1 MRDFG
6 SLAAGFGT
14 AAKSVQCASESGC
27 FFRDVFVFYCGRI
40 LFVLVGGKF
49 GFSSFCGQGGCLSLL
64 GIVTKHG
71 KPMFSK
77 AFFAYILKFGLI
89 ESLEEE

>member
-14 AAKSVQCASESGC
+14 AAKSVQCARESGG

-49 GFSSFCGQGGCLSLL
+49 GFSSFVVKEGVCHCL
-64 GIVTKHG
+64 
-71 KPMFSK
+71 
-77 AFFAYILKFGLI
+77 GL
-89 ESLEEE
+89 

>member
-14 AAKSVQCASESGC
+14 AAKSVQCERESGC

-40 LFVLVGGKF
+40 LFVLVGVNLVFQVFVVKEGVYH
-49 GFSSFCGQGGCLSLL
+49 CL
-64 GIVTKHG
+64 
-71 KPMFSK
+71 
-77 AFFAYILKFGLI
+77 GL
-89 ESLEEE
+89 